1 MLSKNRALKEFI
13 ERHIK
18 EGFLQR
24 DEIIAATIVEF
35 RGEFGGADFYQAVAA
50 TVDKYLARYLI
61 MESGWVTATD
71 CDKLDKAFSELEKR
85 GILARQHFACCND
98 CGHQEMQSEVRR
110 VIGRSRARK
119 RDRVMKVV
127 NQAMKDANQAM
138 KDANQAIT
146 DLKGF
151 AFFHQQ
157 DTQRAIKQGTLFLT
171 FDSIERNV
179 DKAVEVG
186 ATVVDVLK
194 DVGFVVTWNGS
205 YLQRIAVTKVSWRK
219 RRFSSP

>member
-71 CDKLDKAFSELEKR
+71 CDKLDKAFSELERR

-110 VIGRSRARK
+110 VVGSRRTRK
-119 RDRVMKVV
+119 RDRVMKAV
-127 NQAMKDANQAM
+127 NQAVSE
-138 KDANQAIT
+138 
-146 DLKGF
+146 LKGF

-179 DKAVEVG
+179 EKAVEVG
-186 ATVVDVLK
+186 ATVVEVLK
-194 DVGFVVTWNGS
+194 DVGLVVSWNGS

-219 RRFSSP
+219 RRFSAMG

>member
-1 MLSKNRALKEFI
+1 MLSNKRALKQYI

-24 DEIIAATIVEF
+24 DEIIASTIVEF
-35 RGEFGGADFYQAVAA
+35 RGEIGGADFYQAVSA

-71 CDKLDKAFSELEKR
+71 CDKLDKAFCELEKR
-85 GILARQHFACCND
+85 GIVARQHFACCND

-110 VIGRSRARK
+110 VLGRGRARK
-119 RDRVMKVV
+119 RDRVIKAV
-127 NQAMKDANQAM
+127 NEAMTQASQAM
-138 KDANQAIT
+138 T

-171 FDSIERNV
+171 FDSLEKNV
-179 DKAVEVG
+179 EKAVEVG

-219 RRFSSP
+219 RRFSAL